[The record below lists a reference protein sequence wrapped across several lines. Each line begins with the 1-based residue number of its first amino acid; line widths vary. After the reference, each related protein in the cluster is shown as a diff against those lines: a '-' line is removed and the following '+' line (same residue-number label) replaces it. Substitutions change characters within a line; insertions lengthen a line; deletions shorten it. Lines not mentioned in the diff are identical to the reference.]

1 MSGCFLI
8 WIVYI
13 KGVKVIFSKMPKPE
27 IVMSSAFGM
36 GFWIDEE
43 GVFMSCPA
51 FEFGAFDVDNAVP
64 VEDWDDFSVYS
75 QDHMRILAQLVR
87 MWTLQRDYVN
97 IGYYAEKFGRAAV

>member
-1 MSGCFLI
+1 MI

-51 FEFGAFDVDNAVP
+51 FEYGAFDVDNAVP

-87 MWTLQRDYVN
+87 MCTLKRDYVN
-97 IGYYAEKFGRAAV
+97 IGYYAERFAGVGV